1 MRRLR
6 ILRSGLCALAVF
18 AFGIA
23 AMAAPVQGSG
33 TLVALYGTR
42 LPAIVCAPYFVCDI
56 RLQAGEQVLHVDLGD
71 TARWLTDVVTSNEP
85 HVMLKPTA
93 EGLITNLV
101 VITDR
106 RTYNLV
112 LVSSAVDSVREI
124 SFVYPPSPSASAR
137 PLVPP
142 ADPTSLDFAWVVRVS
157 GRVDFA
163 PVRVFS
169 DLDHVY
175 IELPEHLANLPVL
188 VALGANGSED
198 RVNYRVRNQYVIV
211 DGVPNAL
218 ALVDGTGA
226 DARVTISRGSSR

>member
-1 MRRLR
+1 MQVRHL
-6 ILRSGLCALAVF
+6 LGATLAALTAFSLGKPVLAEAVL
-18 AFGIA
+18 
-23 AMAAPVQGSG
+23 GSG
-33 TLVALYGTR
+33 TLVAVYGPT

-71 TARWLTDVVTSNEP
+71 SARWLTDVVTSNEP

-93 EGLITNLV
+93 DGLLTNLV

-112 LVSSAVDSVREI
+112 LVSSAANSVREI
-124 SFVYPPSPSASAR
+124 SFVYPPAPSASVR

-142 ADPTSLDFAWVVRVS
+142 DPTALDFGWIVRVS

-175 IELPEHLANLPVL
+175 IELPKHLANLPVL
-188 VALGANGSED
+188 VALGADGTED

-211 DGVPNAL
+211 DGVPNML
-218 ALVDGTGA
+218 ALVDGSGT
-226 DARVTISRGSSR
+226 DARVTISRTLSR